1 MATEPV
7 SQNNFTNACTDQ
19 GVNPL
24 SDKKQ
29 QAKEAAAFKFV
40 AYKEIYQAELDRK
53 ANYRPLFHQ
62 LKNEYPLKRYGNGYR
77 CVNREI
83 D

>member
-1 MATEPV
+1 MATKSVP
-7 SQNNFTNACTDQ
+7 QDNFTNACTNQ

-24 SDKKQ
+24 TDKKQ
-29 QAKEAAAFKFV
+29 QAKETAALKFV
-40 AYKEIYQAELDRK
+40 AYKKIEQQKLEQQV
-53 ANYRPLFHQ
+53 NYIPLFRQ
-62 LKNEYPLKRYGNGYR
+62 LKNEYPPKGYGHGYR

>member
-1 MATEPV
+1 MAARTI
-7 SQNNFTNACTDQ
+7 SQNDFTNACANQ

-24 SDKKQ
+24 ADKKQ
-29 QAKEAAAFKFV
+29 QAKEAATFKFV
-40 AYKEIYQAELDRK
+40 AYKEIEQQKLEQK

-62 LKNEYPLKRYGNGYR
+62 LKNEYPPKGYGHGYR